1 MAIDLVSIL
10 GWILISL
17 VVGLTGLSLV
27 FLVIWLIVVWVD
39 YVRWKKGYEKSIIE
53 IEKVRRVLDRI
64 DGGDSEGGY
73 DDGVDDA

>member
-1 MAIDLVSIL
+1 MALDLVSIL

-27 FLVIWLIVVWVD
+27 FLVIWLVVVWVD

-53 IEKVRRVLDRI
+53 IEKVWRTLDRI

-73 DDGVDDA
+73 DGEL